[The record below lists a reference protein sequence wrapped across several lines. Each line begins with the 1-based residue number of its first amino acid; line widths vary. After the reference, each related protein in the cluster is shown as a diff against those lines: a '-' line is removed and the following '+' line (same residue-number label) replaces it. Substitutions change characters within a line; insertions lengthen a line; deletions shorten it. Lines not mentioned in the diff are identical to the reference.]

1 MSETETVVAPTTSTA
16 IPAQAISPDLRL
28 WILNQTQAGVPLHTL
43 LQNMLAAGWQEAV
56 ALDALE
62 TTLEAH
68 LGEDGVQKAWAVPS
82 VVHANQKNVLTLH
95 DRRVRVLMTVHRPAI
110 VVLDGFLSDDEC
122 QGLIDAARP
131 RMLRSLTVD
140 PATGGSELHDSRTS
154 DGMFFNVGESEL
166 VQRIERRIE
175 HLVQWPLSRGE
186 GMQVLRYGVGAEYKP
201 HHDYFDPAAP
211 GTPSILKRGGQRVGT
226 VVMYLND
233 VAAGGG
239 TSFPELGLTVAAQR
253 GNAVFFGYPIPHIS
267 TKTLHGGAPVL
278 DGEKWVATKWLRQ
291 GDFQ

>member
-1 MSETETVVAPTTSTA
+1 MSETETVIASTTSTA
-16 IPAQAISPDLRL
+16 TPAQSISPDLRQ
-28 WILNQTQAGVPLHTL
+28 WILSQTQAGVPLNAL
-43 LQNMLAAGWQEAV
+43 LQSMLGAGWQERV

-62 TTLEAH
+62 STLEAQ
-68 LGEDGVQKAWAVPS
+68 LGEDGIQQAWAMPS
-82 VVHANQKNVLTLH
+82 IVQATQQNTLKLN
-95 DRRVRVLMTVHRPAI
+95 DRVVRVLMTVHRPT
-110 VVLDGFLSDDEC
+110 VVVVGGFLSDDEC

-131 RMLRSLTVD
+131 RMQRSLTVD

-154 DGMFFNVGESEL
+154 DGMFFQVGETEL

-201 HHDYFDPAAP
+201 HHDYFDSSAP

-226 VVMYLND
+226 LVMYLND
-233 VAAGGG
+233 VAGGGG

-253 GNAVFFGYPIPHIS
+253 GNAVFFAYPVPHAS

-278 DGEKWVATKWLRQ
+278 EGEKWVATKWLRQ